1 MTHSQDQLSPP
12 THMARRTLFVSIA
25 ICIGIIALSIGTLF
39 IWGNYLS
46 PDAQSAHTMQKNY
59 ETYQAWEQQHN
70 QDLTL
75 DTYGGTT
82 PEETLQLFVDAL
94 DNEDIEL
101 ASKYFVLD
109 RRENWA
115 EGLKNIQ
122 LEKRIDEII
131 KIIKSAQASERD
143 TGSGNQ
149 REFIVK
155 NKNGEVDYAII
166 LTLNNQSNIWKIESM

>member
-1 MTHSQDQLSPP
+1 MENSSLPP
-12 THMARRTLFVSIA
+12 MQQQKKKTPYLYIAAFVGILVLGAGLLFV
-25 ICIGIIALSIGTLF
+25 
-39 IWGNYLS
+39 WGNYLS
-46 PDAQSAHTMQKNY
+46 PEAQSAHTMQKNY

-70 QDLTL
+70 QDLAL
-75 DTYGGTT
+75 DTYGGST

-94 DNEDIEL
+94 DDEDIEL
-101 ASKYFVLD
+101 ASKYFALD
-109 RRENWA
+109 QREQWA

-131 KIIKSAQASERD
+131 KTIKSAQASERD

-155 NKNGEVDYAII
+155 NKNGEIDYAII

>member
-1 MTHSQDQLSPP
+1 MHSEDQLSPP
-12 THMARRTLFVSIA
+12 AHTASRTLLISIA
-25 ICIGIIALSIGTLF
+25 ICVGIIALSVGALF

-46 PDAQSAHTMQKNY
+46 PEAQSTHTMQKNY
-59 ETYQAWEQQHN
+59 ETYQVWEQQHN

-94 DNEDIEL
+94 DDEDIEL

-109 RRENWA
+109 QREQWA

-122 LEKRIDEII
+122 REEKIDEII
-131 KIIKSAQASERD
+131 NTIKNAQASERD
-143 TGSGNQ
+143 TGSENQ
-149 REFIVK
+149 KEFVVK